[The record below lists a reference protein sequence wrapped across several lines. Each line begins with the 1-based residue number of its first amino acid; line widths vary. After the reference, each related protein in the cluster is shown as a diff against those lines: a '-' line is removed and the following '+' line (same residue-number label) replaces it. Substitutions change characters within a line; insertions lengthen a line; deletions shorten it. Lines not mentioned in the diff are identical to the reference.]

1 MKHTPR
7 VDMMD
12 KMQNVENVLIC
23 ASGTVSEE
31 DQFIDF
37 FTILL
42 STID

>member
-1 MKHTPR
+1 MKQTPR
-7 VDMMD
+7 VDMYKLQIYIWRM
-12 KMQNVENVLIC
+12 
-23 ASGTVSEE
+23 ASGTASEE

>member
-7 VDMMD
+7 VDILC

-23 ASGTVSEE
+23 ASGAVSEE